1 MPDYLLAER
10 LAVKLGLSAEELHH
24 FEARGVIK
32 GIPKN
37 GRTYYSSQDAYRLK
51 AVLQLV
57 RTKGLEVEEARA
69 HVVPVVSSPSSA
81 N

>member
-1 MPDYLLAER
+1 MPDYMLAER
-10 LAVKLGLSAEELHH
+10 LAVKLGLSPEELGS
-24 FEARGVIK
+24 FEARGIIK
-32 GIPKN
+32 GIAKN

-57 RTKGLEVEEARA
+57 RTKGLAVEEARA
-69 HVVPVVSSPSSA
+69 RVVPVVSSPGSA